1 MLWACLALPVLLALH
16 QPGAQALPL
25 AASALSQP
33 AQGATNSSEIE
44 ALMVIAN
51 TLFQSQAQQI
61 AYGWLL
67 NIDPCGFETCR
78 PKVQPSCSWTG
89 LSCTNWHVTGILLD
103 PTRVIQPGVP
113 AQLKGTISPY
123 IVLLQQLQSLQL
135 GNQGITGTLPRVLGL
150 LSNLTTLDLSSN
162 QMTGFLPTTW
172 GLLSN
177 LTTLTLFNNSLE
189 GSVPS
194 SWTGLTSLNALCQTQ
209 VPASSVVVYAS
220 GCKAL
225 LFQLLQEPDGNPGLC
240 NTIPNITA
248 LSPASFANSALDFPA
263 CNASVLAAQAAS
275 NTSPASPSSPSAS
288 PASSPSPEA
297 GSAPSAGSYHTSPG
311 INVSV
316 SVLVGLCFLLGILA
330 GLVRIRQQQRRHR
343 QLLIGLNQQRRDIA
357 QLRADAPAFGTA
369 QFDAFAAATTPFC
382 STPRLVLGPDGNH
395 LALARKLKQQN
406 ADARSGIDGSSA
418 EGTGQGSAST
428 SLSNTVNI
436 PARFSYQPQTKLYTA
451 YLEVDSREA
460 QNAPMPVD
468 LVSPIPTSKA
478 ESNRADGAV
487 QHQPTALQVET
498 RQPSMA
504 GGNMLGRVSQS
515 LSRLS
520 AQSLPPEPNQDPDWQ
535 SHQRSSSLMQ
545 QREDVGASQGAQ
557 QQPRSEQQGSGQQQQ
572 RSWWPFRR
580 AMQ

>member
-1 MLWACLALPVLLALH
+1 MQADQAMLWACLALPVLLALY
-16 QPGAQALPL
+16 QPGAEALPL

-33 AQGATNSSEIE
+33 AQGSTNSSEIE
-44 ALMVIAN
+44 ALMVLAN

-78 PKVQPSCSWTG
+78 PRVQPSCSWTG

-103 PTRVIQPGVP
+103 PTRVTQPGVP

-123 IVLLQQLQSLQL
+123 IVYLQQLQSLQL
-135 GNQGITGTLPRVLGL
+135 GDQGITGTLPRVLGML
-150 LSNLTTLDLSSN
+150 NNLTTLDLSSN

-194 SWTGLTSLNALCQTQ
+194 SWTGMTSLNSLNLT
-209 VPASSVVVYAS
+209 
-220 GCKAL
+220 
-225 LFQLLQEPDGNPGLC
+225 GNPGLC
-240 NTIPNITA
+240 NSIPNITA
-248 LSPASFANSALDFPA
+248 LSASSYANSSLDFPA

-288 PASSPSPEA
+288 PSASPSPEA
-297 GSAPSAGSYHTSPG
+297 GSTPSAGSYHTSPG

-316 SVLVGLCFLLGILA
+316 SVLVGLCFLLGLLA
-330 GLVRIRQQQRRHR
+330 GLFRIRQQQRRHR

-357 QLRADAPAFGTA
+357 QLRADAPAFGTP
-369 QFDAFAAATTPFC
+369 QFDTFAAATTPFC
-382 STPRLVLGPDGNH
+382 STPRLVLGPDGTH

-406 ADARSGIDGSSA
+406 SDARSAVDGSSA

-436 PARFSYQPQTKLYTA
+436 PARFPYQPQTRLYTA

-468 LVSPIPTSKA
+468 LVSPIPSSKA
-478 ESNRADGAV
+478 ESNRADGAA
-487 QHQPTALQVET
+487 QQQPTALQVET
-498 RQPSMA
+498 RQPSTA

-520 AQSLPPEPNQDPDWQ
+520 AQSLPLEPNQEPAWQ
-535 SHQRSSSLMQ
+535 SIQRSSSLMQ
-545 QREDVGASQGAQ
+545 QHEDVDASAGAQ
-557 QQPRSEQQGSGQQQQ
+557 QQMRSEQQGGGQQQQ

-580 AMQ
+580 GTQ

>member
-1 MLWACLALPVLLALH
+1 MLWAILALPVLLALH

-44 ALMVIAN
+44 ALMFIAD

-78 PKVQPSCSWTG
+78 PRVQPSCSWTG

-150 LSNLTTLDLSSN
+150 LSNLTSLDLSSN
-162 QMTGFLPTTW
+162 QMTGFLPATW

-177 LTTLTLFNNSLE
+177 LTSLALFNNSLE

-194 SWTGLTSLNALCQTQ
+194 SWNGMSSLNTLNLA
-209 VPASSVVVYAS
+209 A
-220 GCKAL
+220 
-225 LFQLLQEPDGNPGLC
+225 NPGLC
-240 NTIPNITA
+240 NAIPNMTA
-248 LSPASFANSALDFPA
+248 LSPSSFANSALDFPA

-275 NTSPASPSSPSAS
+275 NASPASPSSPSAS
-288 PASSPSPEA
+288 PASSPSPGA
-297 GSAPSAGSYHTSPG
+297 GSAPGAGSYHTSPG

-316 SVLVGLCFLLGILA
+316 SVLVGLCFLLGLFA
-330 GLVRIRQQQRRHR
+330 GCVRIRQQQRRHR

-357 QLRADAPAFGTA
+357 QLRADVPEFGTA
-369 QFDAFAAATTPFC
+369 QFDTFAAATTPFC

-406 ADARSGIDGSSA
+406 ADARSAVGSSA

-436 PARFSYQPQTKLYTA
+436 PARFPYQPQTKLYTA

-460 QNAPMPVD
+460 LNAPMPVD
-468 LVSPIPTSKA
+468 LVSPIHTSKA
-478 ESNRADGAV
+478 EPNRLDGAT
-487 QHQPTALQVET
+487 QQQPTALQVET
-498 RQPSMA
+498 RQPSTA

-515 LSRLS
+515 VSRLS
-520 AQSLPPEPNQDPDWQ
+520 AQSLPPSEPNQDPAWQ
-535 SHQRSSSLMQ
+535 SHQRSSSLTQ
-545 QREDVGASQGAQ
+545 QREGVDPSQAA
-557 QQPRSEQQGSGQQQQ
+557 QQPRSEQQSGSRQQQ

-580 AMQ
+580 GVQS

>member
-16 QPGAQALPL
+16 QPSAQALPL

-78 PKVQPSCSWTG
+78 PRVQPSCSWTG

-103 PTRVIQPGVP
+103 PTRVTQPGVP

-135 GNQGITGTLPRVLGL
+135 GNQGITGTLPRVLGVL
-150 LSNLTTLDLSSN
+150 NNLTTLDLSSN

-194 SWTGLTSLNALCQTQ
+194 SWNGMTSLNTLNLT
-209 VPASSVVVYAS
+209 
-220 GCKAL
+220 
-225 LFQLLQEPDGNPGLC
+225 GNPGLC
-240 NTIPNITA
+240 NAVPNITA
-248 LSPASFANSALDFPA
+248 LSTSSFANSALDFPA

-275 NTSPASPSSPSAS
+275 NTSPASPLSPSAS

-297 GSAPSAGSYHTSPG
+297 GSTPGAGSYHTSPG

-316 SVLVGLCFLLGILA
+316 SVLVGLCFLLGLFA
-330 GLVRIRQQQRRHR
+330 GLFRIRQQQRRHR
-343 QLLIGLNQQRRDIA
+343 QLLIGLNQQRRDIT

-369 QFDAFAAATTPFC
+369 QFETFAAATTPFC

-395 LALARKLKQQN
+395 LTLARKLKQQN
-406 ADARSGIDGSSA
+406 AVARSGVDGSGA

-436 PARFSYQPQTKLYTA
+436 PARFPYQPQTKLYTA

-468 LVSPIPTSKA
+468 LVSPIPPSKA
-478 ESNRADGAV
+478 ESDRADGAT
-487 QHQPTALQVET
+487 QQQPTALQVET

-520 AQSLPPEPNQDPDWQ
+520 AQSLPPEPNQDLNWQ
-535 SHQRSSSLMQ
+535 SNPRSSSLMQ
-545 QREDVGASQGAQ
+545 QRDDVDASQGAQ
-557 QQPRSEQQGSGQQQQ
+557 QQPRSEQHGGGQQQQ
-572 RSWWPFRR
+572 TSWWPFRR
-580 AMQ
+580 GVQ